1 MPIKVTL
8 KQNKSVVSSIN
19 VGQKPSLA
27 LGQLINVD
35 ATNPDDGESLVY
47 DAEQNKFI
55 VKELTV
61 NANNIPNI
69 IGGTF

>member
-1 MPIKVTL
+1 MSIKVTV
-8 KQNKSVVSSIN
+8 KPNKTVVSSVNI
-19 VGQKPSLA
+19 GPRPTLT
-27 LGQLINVD
+27 LGQLVNVD
-35 ATNPDDGESLVY
+35 ASDPDDGEALVY
-47 DAEQNKFI
+47 DAATNKYI